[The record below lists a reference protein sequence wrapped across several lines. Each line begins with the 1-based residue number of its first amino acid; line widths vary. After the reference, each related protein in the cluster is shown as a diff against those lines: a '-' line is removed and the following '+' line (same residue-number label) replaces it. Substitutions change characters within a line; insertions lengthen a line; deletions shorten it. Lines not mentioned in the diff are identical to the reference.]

1 VRQSLPGRD
10 PSGQA
15 EPSGMRR
22 QSDTKEVGSGGQRL
36 TAHLRVFLLVPSL
49 QWEANPLVTDV
60 FGTPEGDRNYQKLP
74 ETPVILTSHSATVA
88 PELI

>member
-1 VRQSLPGRD
+1 MRQSLPGRD

-60 FGTPEGDRNYQKLP
+60 FGPPEGDRNYQKLP